1 MAPDPDSERGGA
13 AGAGRGASWIVR
25 ALERMGLTRPELRA
39 WALYDWANSAFFTTV
54 VAAVFPVFYRGV
66 AAKGREDVLQTYAE
80 ATSYSML
87 AVALVGPLLGALADV
102 AGRKKTLLAAFLAL
116 GVLATAGMFF
126 LREGDWLAACWLF
139 ALGNVGVAG
148 SFIFYDALLPAI
160 ARDDELDRVSSAAYS
175 LGYLGGG
182 VLLALNVAW
191 ILNPQWF
198 GLPHGDDLSPQE
210 RTLPTR
216 LAFLSVAV
224 WWFVF
229 SLPLLRRVRE
239 PARIRRA
246 SEPEGAVAFVPA
258 VVSAC
263 RRLRET
269 FRELRRWRQAFLFLI
284 AMLIYGDGI
293 VTIIRMAVVFGGE
306 LRVGQADL
314 ILAILLVQFT
324 GVPCAVLFG
333 KLAQRI
339 GAKRAILCGL
349 AAYVGVSL
357 IAFRMESARDFY
369 ALALGVGAVQGG
381 CQALSRSLFS
391 SMVPAHKAGEFFG
404 LYGVLD
410 RFASILGPLAFAAT
424 VRLTGETRNGALA
437 IAAFFVVGAA
447 VLSFVD
453 VEAGRRAARAP
464 SPEHEPDLER

>member
-1 MAPDPDSERGGA
+1 MGTEPRTGPSGADGG
-13 AGAGRGASWIVR
+13 GRSANWIVR
-25 ALERMGLTRPELRA
+25 VLERMGLTRPELRA

-66 AAKGREDVLQTYAE
+66 VAKGRTDVVETYAE

-102 AGRKKTLLAAFLAL
+102 AGRKKALLAAFLTL

-198 GLPHGDDLSPQE
+198 GLPHGDELSSRE

-239 PARIRRA
+239 PARVRLA
-246 SEPEGAVAFVPA
+246 NEPEGARAFVSTLAAA
-258 VVSAC
+258 VA
-263 RRLRET
+263 RLRAT
-269 FRELRRWRQAFLFLI
+269 FRELRRWRQAFLFLV

-293 VTIIRMAVVFGGE
+293 VTIIRMAVVFGSEIG
-306 LRVGQADL
+306 VAQADL
-314 ILAILLVQFT
+314 ILAILLVQFV
-324 GVPCAVLFG
+324 GAPCAMLFG

-339 GAKRAILCGL
+339 GAKSAILCGL

-357 IAFRMESARDFY
+357 IAYRMESARDFY

-391 SMVPAHKAGEFFG
+391 SMVPAHKSGEFFG
-404 LYGVLD
+404 LFGVLD
-410 RFASILGPLAFAAT
+410 RFASILGPLAFAG
-424 VRLTGETRNGALA
+424 VVKLTGETRNGALA
-437 IAAFFVVGAA
+437 IAAFFVVGGA
-447 VLSFVD
+447 VLLFVD
-453 VEAGRRAARAP
+453 VDAGRRAAREPESDPAP
-464 SPEHEPDLER
+464 ER

>member
-1 MAPDPDSERGGA
+1 MATDPEPDRGGA
-13 AGAGRGASWIVR
+13 VGASQRGNWIVR
-25 ALERMGLTRPELRA
+25 ALESLGLTRPELRA

-66 AAKGREDVLQTYAE
+66 AAKGRTDVIETYAE

-87 AVALVGPLLGALADV
+87 AVALVGPLLGAVADV
-102 AGRKKTLLAAFLAL
+102 AGRKKTLLAAFLTL

-139 ALGNVGVAG
+139 ALGNIGVAG

-198 GLPHGDDLSPQE
+198 GLPHGDELSSQE

-239 PARIRRA
+239 PARVRRA
-246 SEPEGAVAFVPA
+246 NEPEGAVAFVSA
-258 VVSAC
+258 FVSAA

-306 LRVGQADL
+306 IDVAQTDL
-314 ILAILLVQFT
+314 ILAILLVQIV
-324 GVPCAVLFG
+324 GAPCAVLFG

-349 AAYVGVSL
+349 GAYVGVSL
-357 IAFRMESARDFY
+357 IAFRMQSARDFY

-381 CQALSRSLFS
+381 CQALSRSLFA
-391 SMVPAHKAGEFFG
+391 SMAPAHKSGEFFG

-424 VRLTGETRNGALA
+424 IKFTGETRNGALA
-437 IAAFFVVGAA
+437 IAAFFVVGGA
-447 VLSFVD
+447 VLCFVD
-453 VEAGRRAARAP
+453 VDAGRRAARELELE
-464 SPEHEPDLER
+464 PEREI